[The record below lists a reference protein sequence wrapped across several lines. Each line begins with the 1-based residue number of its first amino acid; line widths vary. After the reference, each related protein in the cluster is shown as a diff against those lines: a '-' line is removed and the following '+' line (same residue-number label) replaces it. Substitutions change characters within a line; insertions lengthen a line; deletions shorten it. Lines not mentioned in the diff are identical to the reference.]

1 MASLFVL
8 SAKSHS
14 YIHTF
19 IHSYTVGSNPT
30 RFPVMEMNVPLNL
43 KRIMCVARRKFY
55 NSALKINLSF
65 NFKQTYDKMEEC
77 KLKLKFSL
85 GTLPNYTDN

>member
-14 YIHTF
+14 YIHTA
-19 IHSYTVGSNPT
+19 VGSNPT
-30 RFPVMEMNVPLNL
+30 RFPVMEMSVTLNL

-55 NSALKINLSF
+55 NSVLKINLSF